1 MNKKLWQLI
10 LYLESEGTGFLSAS
24 WRLAPLL
31 KDNFL
36 TRLGFGLGER
46 TGGFA
51 TEVLRS
57 SVLDTKILSYLEYF
71 CLSIIMDISLLGSY
85 TRFSCSLIKWN
96 MQRAKI
102 TIPHLNPLYLIPFLP
117 FGWTKL
123 LINEINVFNLNWRQ
137 FLHFIISTYFLH
149 PLELYIY
156 YFPLTYIHM
165 YFLA

>member
-10 LYLESEGTGFLSAS
+10 LYLESEGIGFLSAS

-71 CLSIIMDISLLGSY
+71 CIIMDILLLGSDI
-85 TRFSCSLIKWN
+85 RFLCSLIKGN

-102 TIPHLNPLYLIPFLP
+102 TILHCMNEL
-117 FGWTKL
+117 TK
-123 LINEINVFNLNWRQ
+123 EQV
-137 FLHFIISTYFLH
+137 
-149 PLELYIY
+149 
-156 YFPLTYIHM
+156 
-165 YFLA
+165 